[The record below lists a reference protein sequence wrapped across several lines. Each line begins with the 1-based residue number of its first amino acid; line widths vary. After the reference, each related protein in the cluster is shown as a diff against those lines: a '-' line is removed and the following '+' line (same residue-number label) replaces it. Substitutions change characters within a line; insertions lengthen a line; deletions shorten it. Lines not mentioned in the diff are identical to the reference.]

1 MGLTQIILFIILQVS
16 MAELAIQFQLST
28 LAAWVKGIFKLQQP
42 YPGNFVT
49 LSKVYFWNRFFGS
62 WCYLLYPLSLLI
74 VAFFTLHRFIS
85 EMVNCPW
92 CASFWMAT
100 AVSHFFLNMP
110 LIDSL
115 LLAPFALVAVTIL
128 DKLHTW

>member
-1 MGLTQIILFIILQVS
+1 MGLNQIILFIILS
-16 MAELAIQFQLST
+16 ISIAEFSIQMQLST
-28 LAAWVKGIFKLQQP
+28 LAAWVKEIFRLQQP
-42 YPGNFVT
+42 YPGNYLT
-49 LSKVYFWNRFFGS
+49 ISKVYFWNRFFGS

-74 VAFFTLHRFIS
+74 VAFFTLHRFVS

-92 CASFWMAT
+92 CSAFHLSWM
-100 AVSHFFLNMP
+100 VNHFFLNMP

-115 LLAPFALVAVTIL
+115 LLAPFALVFVAVL